1 VDPQCWAQV
10 GWDLALIDV
19 MKMDVVVLAVIVVTN
34 WRKRKSL
41 GQQMLDESMERA
53 SEGKFHLQRRKY
65 HQCP

>member
-1 VDPQCWAQV
+1 
-10 GWDLALIDV
+10 